1 MTWKHWGGCCGARAS
16 RTDGK
21 GEALPAGGRVP
32 PAVPPALHGPLEP
45 CELRRTL
52 GKGPLAAGGEPAQG
66 PGGLGPRRSM
76 SMAWV

>member
-1 MTWKHWGGCCGARAS
+1 MGAGGVRVS

-32 PAVPPALHGPLEP
+32 PAVPPALHGRLEP
-45 CELRRTL
+45 RGLRRTL

-66 PGGLGPRRSM
+66 PGGLGPRRSV